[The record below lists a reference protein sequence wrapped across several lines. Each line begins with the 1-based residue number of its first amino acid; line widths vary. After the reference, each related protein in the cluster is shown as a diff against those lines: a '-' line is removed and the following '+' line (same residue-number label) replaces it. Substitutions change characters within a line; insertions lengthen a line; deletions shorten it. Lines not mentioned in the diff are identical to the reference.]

1 MPNQRDG
8 IMRFRLFKKTP
19 TVHLI
24 KRKGGPPSPK
34 TLPANERKALFWHKW
49 LGSSLVTFAI
59 FGHAAFISVA
69 YLLVMFWPP
78 YQQAFIV
85 TNWIADILPHSIFG
99 VLAVTQEQLNN
110 VGATLP
116 RAAYIHFIVPQLIMA
131 IIYLLWTLLNCRQ
144 YWRLYPDYEAY
155 LRRVYVNL
163 DERKAWFRE
172 RKRIL
177 SLIAMVAFL
186 ALSICPALS
195 PDFLLTVIEY
205 GKTPGL
211 MSYYATSMSLV
222 GVGPVFVLMTYIFI
236 VNCRRIFE
244 AFWIDSKR
252 LKD

>member
-1 MPNQRDG
+1 MPNQGDG

-49 LGSSLVTFAI
+49 LGSNLVTFAI
-59 FGHAAFISVA
+59 FGHAAFMSVA

-163 DERKAWFRE
+163 DERKAW
-172 RKRIL
+172 I
-177 SLIAMVAFL
+177 S
-186 ALSICPALS
+186 
-195 PDFLLTVIEY
+195 
-205 GKTPGL
+205 
-211 MSYYATSMSLV
+211 
-222 GVGPVFVLMTYIFI
+222 
-236 VNCRRIFE
+236 
-244 AFWIDSKR
+244 
-252 LKD
+252 

>member
-1 MPNQRDG
+1 MPNQGDG

-59 FGHAAFISVA
+59 FGHAAFMSVA

-172 RKRIL
+172 RKKIL
-177 SLIAMVAFL
+177 RLIVGVAFL
-186 ALSICPALS
+186 AQTIQTVLS

-222 GVGPVFVLMTYIFI
+222 GVGPAFLVLTYIFI
-236 VNCRRIFE
+236 VNCRGFLE
-244 AFWIDSKR
+244 VS
-252 LKD
+252 

>member
-1 MPNQRDG
+1 MPNQGDG

-49 LGSSLVTFAI
+49 LGSNLVTFAI
-59 FGHAAFISVA
+59 FGHAAFMSVA

-99 VLAVTQEQLNN
+99 VLAVTQEELNN

-177 SLIAMVAFL
+177 RLIVGVAFL
-186 ALSICPALS
+186 ALTIQTALS

-222 GVGPVFVLMTYIFI
+222 GVGPAFMVLTYIFI
-236 VNCRRIFE
+236 VNCRGFLE
-244 AFWIDSKR
+244 VS
-252 LKD
+252 

>member
-1 MPNQRDG
+1 
-8 IMRFRLFKKTP
+8 MRFRLFKKTP

-59 FGHAAFISVA
+59 FGHAAFMSVA

-85 TNWIADILPHSIFG
+85 TNWIVDILPRSIFG

-172 RKRIL
+172 RKKIL
-177 SLIAMVAFL
+177 RLIVGVAFL
-186 ALSICPALS
+186 AQTIQTVLS

-222 GVGPVFVLMTYIFI
+222 GVGPAFLVLTYIFI
-236 VNCRRIFE
+236 VNCRGFLE
-244 AFWIDSKR
+244 VS
-252 LKD
+252 

>member
-1 MPNQRDG
+1 M
-8 IMRFRLFKKTP
+8 
-19 TVHLI
+19 
-24 KRKGGPPSPK
+24 
-34 TLPANERKALFWHKW
+34 
-49 LGSSLVTFAI
+49 
-59 FGHAAFISVA
+59 SVA

-177 SLIAMVAFL
+177 RLIVGVAFI
-186 ALSICPALS
+186 ALTIQTVLS

-222 GVGPVFVLMTYIFI
+222 GVGLAFMVLTYIFI
-236 VNCRRIFE
+236 VNCRGFLE
-244 AFWIDSKR
+244 VS
-252 LKD
+252 

>member
-1 MPNQRDG
+1 
-8 IMRFRLFKKTP
+8 MRFRLFKKTP

-59 FGHAAFISVA
+59 FGHAAFMSVA

-172 RKRIL
+172 RKKIL
-177 SLIAMVAFL
+177 RLIVGVAFL
-186 ALSICPALS
+186 AQTIQTVLS

-222 GVGPVFVLMTYIFI
+222 GVGPAFMVLTYIFI
-236 VNCRRIFE
+236 VNCRGFLE
-244 AFWIDSKR
+244 VS
-252 LKD
+252 

>member
-1 MPNQRDG
+1 
-8 IMRFRLFKKTP
+8 MRFRLFKKTP

-59 FGHAAFISVA
+59 YGHAVFMSVV
-69 YLLVMFWPP
+69 YFLVMFWPP

-85 TNWIADILPHSIFG
+85 TNWIVDILPHSIFG

-131 IIYLLWTLLNCRQ
+131 IIYLLWTLLNCRR
-144 YWRLYPDYEAY
+144 YWRSYLDHQAY
-155 LRRVYVNL
+155 LRRVYVNF
-163 DERKAWFRE
+163 DERKAGICE
-172 RKRIL
+172 RKKIL
-177 SLIAMVAFL
+177 LLIAMVALL
-186 ALSICPALS
+186 ALTIWPALS

-205 GKTPGL
+205 GKKPGL
-211 MSYYATSMSLV
+211 MSYYATSISLV
-222 GVGPVFVLMTYIFI
+222 GVGPAFMVMTYIFI
-236 VNCRRIFE
+236 VNCRGVLE
-244 AFWIDSKR
+244 AFWIDSKH

>member
-59 FGHAAFISVA
+59 YGHAVFMSVV
-69 YLLVMFWPP
+69 YFLVMFWPP

-85 TNWIADILPHSIFG
+85 TNWIVDILPHSIFG
-99 VLAVTQEQLNN
+99 VLAVTPEQLNN

-131 IIYLLWTLLNCRQ
+131 IIYLLWTLLSCR
-144 YWRLYPDYEAY
+144 
-155 LRRVYVNL
+155 
-163 DERKAWFRE
+163 
-172 RKRIL
+172 
-177 SLIAMVAFL
+177 
-186 ALSICPALS
+186 
-195 PDFLLTVIEY
+195 
-205 GKTPGL
+205 
-211 MSYYATSMSLV
+211 
-222 GVGPVFVLMTYIFI
+222 
-236 VNCRRIFE
+236 
-244 AFWIDSKR
+244 
-252 LKD
+252 

>member
-1 MPNQRDG
+1 
-8 IMRFRLFKKTP
+8 MRFRLFKKTS

-59 FGHAAFISVA
+59 FGHAAFMSVA

-131 IIYLLWTLLNCRQ
+131 IIYLLWTLLNCRR
-144 YWRLYPDYEAY
+144 YWRSYPDHQAY
-155 LRRVYVNL
+155 LRRVYVNF
-163 DERKAWFRE
+163 DERKAGICE
-172 RKRIL
+172 RKKIL
-177 SLIAMVAFL
+177 LLIAMVALL
-186 ALSICPALS
+186 ALTIWPALS

-205 GKTPGL
+205 GKKPGL
-211 MSYYATSMSLV
+211 MSYYATSISLV
-222 GVGPVFVLMTYIFI
+222 GVGPAFMVMTYIFI
-236 VNCRRIFE
+236 VNCRGVLE
-244 AFWIDSKR
+244 AFWIDSKH

>member
-1 MPNQRDG
+1 
-8 IMRFRLFKKTP
+8 MRFRLFKKTP

-144 YWRLYPDYEAY
+144 YWRLYPDHQAY

-163 DERKAWFRE
+163 DERK
-172 RKRIL
+172 KIL

-186 ALSICPALS
+186 ALSIWPALS

-222 GVGPVFVLMTYIFI
+222 GVGPVFMLMTYIFI

>member
-49 LGSSLVTFAI
+49 LGSNLVTFAI
-59 FGHAAFISVA
+59 FGHAAFMSVA

-99 VLAVTQEQLNN
+99 VLA
-110 VGATLP
+110 
-116 RAAYIHFIVPQLIMA
+116 

-144 YWRLYPDYEAY
+144 YWRLYPDHQAY

-172 RKRIL
+172 RKRIFR
-177 SLIAMVAFL
+177 LIVGVAFL
-186 ALSICPALS
+186 ALTIQTALS

-222 GVGPVFVLMTYIFI
+222 GVGPVFMLMTYTFI
-236 VNCRRIFE
+236 VNCRGIFE

>member
-1 MPNQRDG
+1 
-8 IMRFRLFKKTP
+8 MRFRLFKKTP

-49 LGSSLVTFAI
+49 LGSNLVIFAI
-59 FGHAAFISVA
+59 FGHAVFMSVA
-69 YLLVMFWPP
+69 YLLAMFWPP

-144 YWRLYPDYEAY
+144 YWRLYLDYEAY

-177 SLIAMVAFL
+177 RLIVGVAFL
-186 ALSICPALS
+186 ELTIQTALS

-222 GVGPVFVLMTYIFI
+222 GVGPAFMVLTYIFI
-236 VNCRRIFE
+236 VNCRGFLE
-244 AFWIDSKR
+244 VS
-252 LKD
+252 

>member
-1 MPNQRDG
+1 
-8 IMRFRLFKKTP
+8 MRFRLFKKTP

-59 FGHAAFISVA
+59 FGHAAFMSVA

-177 SLIAMVAFL
+177 RPIVGAAFL
-186 ALSICPALS
+186 ALTIQTVLS

-222 GVGPVFVLMTYIFI
+222 GVGPAFLVLTYIFI
-236 VNCRRIFE
+236 VNCRGFLE
-244 AFWIDSKR
+244 VS
-252 LKD
+252 

>member
-1 MPNQRDG
+1 
-8 IMRFRLFKKTP
+8 MRFRLFKKTP

-49 LGSSLVTFAI
+49 LGSNLVIFAI
-59 FGHAAFISVA
+59 FGHAVFMSVA

-177 SLIAMVAFL
+177 RLIVGVAFL
-186 ALSICPALS
+186 APTIQTALS

-222 GVGPVFVLMTYIFI
+222 GVGPVFMLLTYIFI
-236 VNCRRIFE
+236 VNCRGFLE
-244 AFWIDSKR
+244 VS
-252 LKD
+252 